1 MRFGSDSP
9 LLQTLPLHPTWPWQA
24 VSLGALCLPLCRIGW
39 PHPWSPSELVLL
51 DMNPASPTY
60 FAWVLTPPPYSCLS
74 RTSPGPEISPVSPGQ
89 PLCFC
94 SSHHAC
100 NYSLRA
106 HLAWEVWIPA
116 PGTVSYCSCLYT
128 ISGVPS
134 HDSRQDPGPG
144 MDPGPLYSPTH
155 LYGTGAVGGGEMV
168 RREGPVKSVS
178 SVIVCQMG

>member
-1 MRFGSDSP
+1 
-9 LLQTLPLHPTWPWQA
+9 
-24 VSLGALCLPLCRIGW
+24 
-39 PHPWSPSELVLL
+39 
-51 DMNPASPTY
+51 MNPASPTC
-60 FAWVLTPPPYSCLS
+60 FAGVLTPPPYSCPS
-74 RTSPGPEISPVSPGQ
+74 QTSPGPEISPVSPGQ

-94 SSHHAC
+94 SLNHAC
-100 NYSLRA
+100 NYSRRA
-106 HLAWEVWIPA
+106 HLAWEVCIPA

-144 MDPGPLYSPTH
+144 VDSGPLYSPTH

-178 SVIVCQMG
+178 SVIVRWGNGTSLLDLPKYHKLDGLDKLLSHSSGPRKPRSECPWLWFLARL